1 MNQTAAR
8 KKATGVVASM
18 TGYGHGH
25 AEIDSGHLKGVATL
39 EIRTVNSRFVDL
51 QLRLADELRGLE
63 PMLREVTSRLVS
75 RGKVECRL
83 SWRAARSSTAELR
96 IDETLLVQLNAA
108 QARIRQHLPD
118 AAPLTVA
125 EVLQWQATLGDR
137 AAGTQADAAGG
148 GDPGSGP
155 RSEADKG
162 ADRPADDEAGNG
174 AAVDAVA
181 TLQAACSPLIERIF
195 ADCVAARRR
204 EGGRLAEVIVQQLDA
219 MQQVA
224 EALRPKIPALLAEAQ
239 ERLTAR
245 LAEALPTEGVVVG
258 REETFAR
265 VRQEVALLS
274 LRGDVAEE
282 LDRLQVHLDEA
293 RQIVRD
299 GGTVGKRLDFLSQE
313 LNREANT
320 IASKAVGIAVTDAA
334 VALKLAIEQ
343 LREQVQNIE

>member
-1 MNQTAAR
+1 MNQTTAR
-8 KKATGVVASM
+8 NQATGVVASM

-25 AEIDSGHLKGVATL
+25 AEIDAGGLNGVATL

-63 PMLREVTSRLVS
+63 PLLRETASRHVS

-83 SWRAARSSTAELR
+83 SWRPARSSTADLR
-96 IDETLLVQLNAA
+96 IDDAVLDQLNAA
-108 QARIRQHLPD
+108 QARIRQRLPD
-118 AAPLTVA
+118 ATPLTVA

-137 AAGTQADAAGG
+137 AATRQGEAAGQG
-148 GDPGSGP
+148 EAG
-155 RSEADKG
+155 SEAGKG
-162 ADRPADDEAGNG
+162 ADPQADNEAGNG
-174 AAVDAVA
+174 TTVDAA
-181 TLQAACSPLIERIF
+181 AALRAACLPLIERIF
-195 ADCVAARRR
+195 GDCVAARRR
-204 EGGRLAEVIVQQLDA
+204 EGARLAEVIVQQLDA